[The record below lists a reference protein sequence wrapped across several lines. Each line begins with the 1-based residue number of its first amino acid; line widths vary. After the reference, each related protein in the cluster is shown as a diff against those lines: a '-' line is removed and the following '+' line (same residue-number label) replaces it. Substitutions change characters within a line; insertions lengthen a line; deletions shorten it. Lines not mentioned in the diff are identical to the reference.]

1 VSFGAKDGAFVVGV
15 GLIGRPFTVDSTK
28 LHFTIRRAD
37 ATTPPVPFAAQVGA
51 PVLDRSPN
59 RPHPLPPATFTDYG
73 LPVVFPDV
81 PARPGMYEVGLQVD
95 PGFTRYEDGT
105 ELPDEMGWPDPKV
118 YWPDEAGDDAA
129 LRTARSAIENHTVYG
144 YGGIVLSCGGAS
156 FRTYLADVG
165 VHVRSVERRRGTV
178 QRLWTG
184 SLTSWGDDSAY
195 SFLAV
200 DPLAIRAEYPSAKWS
215 AIGGTDKPAGDA
227 PCPGFTLADPWQVD
241 VTLTTLPPPPMPAG
255 YEGNLAI
262 GMSRSDVAWMRGYP
276 QGYAT
281 RAALDALPVWEYR
294 VALMDHYTV
303 TFRNGRVASFTVP
316 PRMP

>member
-1 VSFGAKDGAFVVGV
+1 VAVALLIVACARPAPSSPDPQASASATASPSSFTSPQPQRRRRGTFGSQHGATVSFGAKDGAFVVGV

-227 PCPGFTLADPWQVD
+227 PCPGFTLADP
-241 VTLTTLPPPPMPAG
+241 
-255 YEGNLAI
+255 
-262 GMSRSDVAWMRGYP
+262 
-276 QGYAT
+276 
-281 RAALDALPVWEYR
+281 
-294 VALMDHYTV
+294 
-303 TFRNGRVASFTVP
+303 
-316 PRMP
+316 